1 MVECPYVIGNCL
13 KAVRSWIKTTL
24 YRFHRLFRS
33 VKISAF
39 VTLRS
44 VSRSCRRRL
53 IRVVCSCGRI
63 FALRRM
69 ITRKAMA
76 VERPEYNKEVSS
88 EVCPNYRLLL
98 LIALFKIQIKCIN
111 GTSADPVLPFQ

>member
-1 MVECPYVIGNCL
+1 
-13 KAVRSWIKTTL
+13 
-24 YRFHRLFRS
+24 
-33 VKISAF
+33 
-39 VTLRS
+39 
-44 VSRSCRRRL
+44 
-53 IRVVCSCGRI
+53 
-63 FALRRM
+63 M